1 MLAGFGQLFE
11 LDRETALKVG
21 RSFGSGMGRGLTCG
35 AVTGAFMVL
44 GLSRGAV
51 EKDDRGPRYA
61 AYDRCGE
68 FVSRFEA
75 RRGNIGCGALLGVDM
90 GTKEGAAA
98 ARERK
103 LFIEV
108 CPGVVGDA
116 ADILAEMLGEIAGG

>member
-1 MLAGFGQLFE
+1 MAGFGQLFG
-11 LDRETALKVG
+11 LDRETALKLA

-51 EKDDRGPRYA
+51 EKDDRGSRYA

-68 FVSRFEA
+68 FITRFEVK
-75 RRGNIGCGALLGVDM
+75 RGGAACRELLGVDV

-103 LFIEV
+103 LFSEI
-108 CPGVVGDA
+108 CPGIVRDA
-116 ADILAEMLGEIAGG
+116 ADILAEMLGEQARG